1 MCLNIKYDALKPF
14 WSDALSDLKVAAID
28 AYNILINSGRPRFG
42 PINKLRLDC
51 KYKYK
56 SAIKNAEL
64 EFELNLDDEISQLY
78 FEKDMDKFWKNGTI
92 DSLNVAHFRPT

>member
-1 MCLNIKYDALKPF
+1 MA
-14 WSDALSDLKVAAID
+14 SID
-28 AYNILINSGRPRFG
+28 AYDIWTNSGRPRAG

-56 SAIKNAEL
+56 SAMTNAEL

-78 FEKDMDKFWKNGTI
+78 LKKSHG
-92 DSLNVAHFRPT
+92 

>member
-1 MCLNIKYDALKPF
+1 MA
-14 WSDALSDLKVAAID
+14 SID
-28 AYNILINSGRPRFG
+28 AYNIWINSGRPRSG
-42 PINKLRLDC
+42 PINKLRLDW

-78 FEKDMDKFWKNGTI
+78 LKKTWVN
-92 DSLNVAHFRPT
+92 

>member
-1 MCLNIKYDALKPF
+1 MHI
-14 WSDALSDLKVAAID
+14 W
-28 AYNILINSGRPRFG
+28 INSGRPRSG

-56 SAIKNAEL
+56 SAIRNAEL

-78 FEKDMDKFWKNGTI
+78 LKKDKD
-92 DSLNVAHFRPT
+92 

>member
-1 MCLNIKYDALKPF
+1 MA
-14 WSDALSDLKVAAID
+14 SID
-28 AYNILINSGRPRFG
+28 AYNIWIDSGRPRSG

-56 SAIKNAEL
+56 SAIRNAEL

-78 FEKDMDKFWKNGTI
+78 LKKDMD
-92 DSLNVAHFRPT
+92 